1 VYPAS
6 PSNGLAIASLIC
18 SILGLVTCCVTS
30 FVGIGLGIAG
40 LNQSKRTGVGRGLS
54 IAGIAV
60 GSAWVVLGVVV
71 LVALVAAGHNHP

>member
-71 LVALVAAGHNHP
+71 LVALVAAGRTSS